1 LFAIVAALL
10 LLSYGVGWLALDGAK
25 VGKAKR
31 AKLAVE
37 RLFKAA
43 KEIDEDLTEKEFLAA
58 VAEALEDVGDNLPE
72 EYQDKIKEDLNLEQ
86 DDEKKSKSA
95 YQFKPAMAAYVPF
108 LPSFLCSFSRSFLCF
123 FLHCMVSFLPSF
135 LPVCL
140 PSFLPSFLP
149 SLIVLPFFIPSFH
162 LSTPPS
168 FHLSALPSF
177 PPFFLPLR
185 RYEAEL
191 QKIQKEV
198 DDAYNLA
205 EKNSFMGGTF
215 ADVFSSSERASE
227 LDNLEAKASSKYF
240 PEQTEKQAGV
250 VQELFKS
257 IPTGAKS
264 KNDMVMDKQVKDFMV
279 KFEHACD
286 ADGLSGD
293 EKFHKFEALFK
304 EDIVEFANNL
314 SKQHAEKR
322 MNRQP
327 TIAN

>member
-1 LFAIVAALL
+1 MRPGSWSLFAIVAALL

-43 KEIDEDLTEKEFLAA
+43 KEIDEDLTEKEFMAA

-72 EYQDKIKEDLNLEQ
+72 EYQDQIKEDLNLEQ

-95 YQFKPAMAAYVPF
+95 YQFKPAMAAY
-108 LPSFLCSFSRSFLCF
+108 
-123 FLHCMVSFLPSF
+123 
-135 LPVCL
+135 
-140 PSFLPSFLP
+140 
-149 SLIVLPFFIPSFH
+149 
-162 LSTPPS
+162 
-168 FHLSALPSF
+168 
-177 PPFFLPLR
+177 
-185 RYEAEL
+185 EAEL
-191 QKIQKEV
+191 QKIQKDV
-198 DDAYNLA
+198 DDAYDLA

-293 EKFHKFEALFK
+293 EKFHKFETLFK